1 MSIKNLLKWLIDS
14 RTTVTE
20 ASRSSMPSNSSQEV
34 TVMQSETSDSDLLTT
49 TVAEYVAPTDGYIVA
64 TAQTVDTHS
73 RLLILSSAK
82 QYMFSA
88 TPNSTTIGGTI
99 PMSKGYNCTI
109 QGLNV
114 TNIRVL
120 FYKTMGALTASGGG
134 KIFNEACVCL
144 KAFLNCSL
152 KPSSR
157 AKNPGFRARRLFRI
171 KGLSLC
177 LGNPLQTLSELNLQ
191 HRRMGCFNAS
201 FAQKFPTKFGLLADR
216 TTTELLERL
225 RKPVKIIGLNSST
238 GWKKDVLTQS
248 LLQEAY
254 RQMIRLRLSRSTSTC
269 GDELCWKN

>member
-120 FYKTMGALTASGGG
+120 FYKTMGALTAGG
-134 KIFNEACVCL
+134 VRYL
-144 KAFLNCSL
+144 
-152 KPSSR
+152 
-157 AKNPGFRARRLFRI
+157 RRL
-171 KGLSLC
+171 
-177 LGNPLQTLSELNLQ
+177 
-191 HRRMGCFNAS
+191 
-201 FAQKFPTKFGLLADR
+201 
-216 TTTELLERL
+216 
-225 RKPVKIIGLNSST
+225 
-238 GWKKDVLTQS
+238 
-248 LLQEAY
+248 AY
-254 RQMIRLRLSRSTSTC
+254 A
-269 GDELCWKN
+269 